1 MASAND
7 EAFRVLP
14 KRSLQT
20 FLSQCLR
27 KVRARLCREIEP
39 ATVGRDGCHRIE
51 RNRQYVSQSS
61 TYRES
66 TSLIEFSADP
76 ATHLQFLT
84 SLLSRVNTDD
94 APEAHVLLL
103 SSLAY
108 AKLVYGDLEGTLAD
122 KDKAG
127 KILDDLDGVDPSVN
141 AAYYSI
147 AADYHK
153 VCVQSSR

>member
-1 MASAND
+1 MRTSSIYI
-7 EAFRVLP
+7 ELI
-14 KRSLQT
+14 SLNE
-20 FLSQCLR
+20 L
-27 KVRARLCREIEP
+27 
-39 ATVGRDGCHRIE
+39 
-51 RNRQYVSQSS
+51 
-61 TYRES
+61 
-66 TSLIEFSADP
+66 SADP

-153 VCVQSSR
+153 VCVQSS